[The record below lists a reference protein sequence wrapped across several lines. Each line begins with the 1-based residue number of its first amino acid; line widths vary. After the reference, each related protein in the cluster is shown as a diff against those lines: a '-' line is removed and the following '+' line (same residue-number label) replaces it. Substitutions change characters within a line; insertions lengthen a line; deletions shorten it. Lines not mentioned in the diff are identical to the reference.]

1 MTGFRS
7 CAAASITMAPRLWS
21 LIVGIVATLALAGS
35 LRAQDEDDEEPTI
48 PGLLTEFSAE
58 GTTVERFDPGLNY
71 DWGKAAPDPRL
82 PKGPFLASWQGM
94 LVTKQTTKYRFHAW
108 LHGDVTIVLEGRT
121 VLAAERKTPGWV
133 SGEVHDLKSGEHE
146 LDVSFRSRPE
156 GGVMRIFWS
165 ADTFAIEPIPEHML
179 FRDGA
184 RPDLD
189 VAERGR
195 REFTGHR
202 CNRCHARKSENPS
215 PPAPDLTPVAGTL
228 DPAWIAAKLER
239 GSPDGGPANMP
250 VFGFDRAEAEA
261 ITAYLLSVARPPK
274 IDDLPTLKPA
284 DANSAV
290 TAGESLFRTV
300 GCAGCHWPK
309 IPAPASTP
317 APKPT
322 RPATD
327 RFELQPHAGGELGRV
342 GGKRTREWLFTW
354 LGQPDR
360 LNADHRMPLFKLSE
374 LERAQLAT
382 ALAGWKPDAKDAA
395 PLQPIADE
403 TLRDAQVIARG
414 KELVKSARCA
424 ACHRI
429 PGIDP
434 PAPLTDLSDYASDWK
449 NACTQP
455 TPNRIGWRPGYTNL
469 FEDAT
474 KVFVTQRATATQPAS
489 PDLAGRELLERNNC
503 LGCHDRGTQ
512 KGLSKWAAEL
522 IRGNEALR
530 GQSEGLIPP
539 TLTAMGDKLRDAAL
553 AEGVSGEQPKPRMP
567 WLKVRM
573 PKFRHT
579 PEDKAA
585 LVAYLKAADRIPEA
599 APGATPIVPV
609 TEPLSAE
616 KLLLGQQLVGPTG
629 FSCIACHEIGPYKP
643 KNVALGTRGSDLMAM
658 AGRLRPEFYLRW
670 SRSPARIV
678 PGMEMPSYQK
688 PVAGILNENINAQ
701 LLAIWDAVNDPRFT
715 PPTNPTAVEQLL
727 TVAENAPA
735 RIVRDVF
742 ATPREFGTAYVPR
755 SFAIGFNNGHSILLD
770 LDTFTLRQWTFGDF
784 ARQRTEGKSW
794 YWDLAGTPIVGAA
807 APGSDLAL
815 QRKGS
820 TGHETLWRPFPPD
833 AGRLIEYRPADQ
845 GMELTYDV
853 RFRAPR
859 SEETQTVRIQ
869 ERIKP
874 FSGLAGAP
882 STTGFTRTLDIID
895 LPQGDQLLV
904 ATHQSEGALAR
915 GRIDHTAITQ
925 GTEAEWMILPVDKE
939 PLKNGVKRLA
949 ILVGHGAGPDR
960 PTLTL
965 QYAIDLT
972 LRRIAPPERP
982 VLMASPEPITTVPGF
997 EGRRLPI
1004 ATSIMPTSLTWTKS
1018 GTLAFSSLKGHVIL
1032 LRDTDGDGLEETPTI
1047 FDEGLAAPYG
1057 LIADGDDLLVAH
1069 KPEVLRLRDTDGDGR
1084 ADRRTLF
1091 ASGWGYSDNYHDWTC
1106 GFARD
1111 RDGNLFVGLGSDYAQ
1126 PDRKKETALWRG
1138 KVLKISPQGDVTPVA
1153 SGFRY
1158 PTGLALDNAGRL
1170 FATDNQGVQ
1179 NTFNELNHIVPGAS
1193 YGVPS
1198 RFDERPDAEETKPAI
1213 QIPHPWTR
1221 SVNGITFLPPAPT
1234 DAKLPADHP
1243 RVLYAGHGIGCE
1255 YDTRFLVR
1263 FTIDQVG
1270 DTVQGATY
1278 PFSLPEQ
1285 GAGRNNFTGPLS
1297 IGVSPAGDIYVGSIH
1312 DSGWLGGLNTGD
1324 ITRLRANGKLPNG
1337 IVEMKAIP
1345 KGFRLTF
1352 VRPIDPIRA
1361 ADAANYTL
1369 AGYTRHWK
1377 GAYATPDSG
1386 RHTVLLESATVSNDG
1401 RQVTLLTDE
1410 LREGH
1415 VYELNLG
1422 PIAGDNTTLFPASAH
1437 YNLHRKPTK

>member
-1 MTGFRS
+1 MALRPRS
-7 CAAASITMAPRLWS
+7 LVVAFL
-21 LIVGIVATLALAGS
+21 ATLVLTS
-35 LRAQDEDDEEPTI
+35 PLRAQDEDDEEPTI

-71 DWGKAAPDPRL
+71 DWGKSAPDPRL

-108 LHGDVTIVLEGRT
+108 LHGDVTMILEGRT

-133 SGEVHDLKSGEHE
+133 SGDVHDLKSGEHE
-146 LDVSFRSRPE
+146 LDVSFRSRAD

-189 VAERGR
+189 VTERGR
-195 REFTGHR
+195 REFSSHR
-202 CNRCHARKSENPS
+202 CNRCHARNSENPS
-215 PPAPDLTPVAGTL
+215 PPAPDLTPAAGTL

-239 GSPDGGPANMP
+239 GSPDGGPTNMP
-250 VFGFDRAEAEA
+250 LFGFDRAEAEA
-261 ITAYLLSVARPPK
+261 VTAYLLSVSRTPK
-274 IDDLPTLKPA
+274 LDDLPPLKPA
-284 DANSAV
+284 DANVAV

-309 IPAPASTP
+309 MPATTSIPA
-317 APKPT
+317 APRSP
-322 RPATD
+322 RLVAD

-360 LNADHRMPLFKLSE
+360 LNADHRMPLFKLSD

-382 ALAGWKPDAKDAA
+382 ALAAWKPDTKDAA
-395 PLQPIADE
+395 PLKPVPDE
-403 TLRDAQVIARG
+403 SLRDAEVLARG

-429 PGIDP
+429 PGIDA
-434 PAPLTDLSDYASDWK
+434 PAPLTALVDYAADWK
-449 NACTQP
+449 NSCTQS
-455 TPNRIGWRPGYTNL
+455 TPNRTGWRPGYTNL
-469 FEDAT
+469 LEDAT
-474 KVFVTQRATATQPAS
+474 KIFVTQRAIARQPAS
-489 PDLAGRELLERNNC
+489 PDIAGRELLERNNC

-539 TLTAMGDKLRDAAL
+539 TLTAIGDKLRDAAL
-553 AEGVSGEQPKPRMP
+553 SEAVSGNQPKPRMP

-585 LVAYLKAADRIPEA
+585 LVAYLEAADRIPEA
-599 APGATPIVPV
+599 APGTTPIVPV

-688 PVAGILNENINAQ
+688 PVAGVLNENINAQ

-715 PPTNPTAVEQLL
+715 PPTNPAAVEQLL

-735 RIVRDVF
+735 RILRDVF
-742 ATPREFGTAYVPR
+742 ATPREFGASYVPR
-755 SFAIGFNNGHSILLD
+755 SFAIGFNNGHSVLFD
-770 LDTFTLRQWTFGDF
+770 LDTFSLRQWTFGDF

-794 YWDLAGTPIVGAA
+794 YWDLAGTPVIRAA
-807 APGSDLAL
+807 SAGSDLAL
-815 QRKGS
+815 RRHVSAGK
-820 TGHETLWRPFPPD
+820 ETAWWLPD
-833 AGRLIEYRPADQ
+833 SNPTVAGRLIDYRPEGNGVA
-845 GMELTYDV
+845 LAYTV
-853 RFRAPR
+853 RFRSPT
-859 SEETQTVRIQ
+859 SEETQAVRVH
-869 ERIKP
+869 ERYTP
-874 FSGLAGAP
+874 LASDAASPGV
-882 STTGFTRTLDIID
+882 TGFTRTLKIED
-895 LPQGDQLLV
+895 LPEDDQLLI
-904 ATHQSEGALAR
+904 ATHQSFEALGK
-915 GRIDHTAITQ
+915 GRVEHTAVSN
-925 GTEAEWMILPVDKE
+925 GAEAKWFVLQDKERPLANGVSRRVLPV
-939 PLKNGVKRLA
+939 A
-949 ILVGHGAGPDR
+949 HGTGGEKPSV
-960 PTLTL
+960 TLR
-965 QYAIDLT
+965 YEADLT
-972 LRRIAPPERP
+972 PRRIAPPERP
-982 VLMASPEPITTVPGF
+982 VVMASAEVITTTPGF

-1018 GTLAFSSLKGHVIL
+1018 GTLAFSSLKGHVFL
-1032 LRDTDGDGLEETPTI
+1032 LKDTDGDGLEDTPMI
-1047 FDEGLAAPYG
+1047 FEEGLAAPYG

-1084 ADRRTLF
+1084 ADARSVF

-1111 RDGNLFVGLGSDYAQ
+1111 KEGNLFVGLGSDYAQ

-1138 KVLKISPQGDVTPVA
+1138 KVLKITPQGDVTPVA

-1179 NTFNELNHIVPGAS
+1179 NTFNELNHIVQGAS

-1198 RFDERPDAEETKPAI
+1198 RFEEFPDAEETKPAI

-1234 DAKLPADHP
+1234 DAKLPADHS
-1243 RVLYAGHGIGCE
+1243 RVLYAGHGLGCE

-1345 KGFRLTF
+1345 KGFQLTF
-1352 VRPIDPIRA
+1352 VRPIDPVRA
-1361 ADAANYTL
+1361 ADPANYTL
-1369 AGYTRHWK
+1369 VGYTRHWK

-1386 RHTVLLESATVSNDG
+1386 RHTVAFESATVSNDG
-1401 RQVTLLTDE
+1401 RRVNLVTDE
-1410 LREGH
+1410 LREGY

-1422 PIAGDNTTLFPASAH
+1422 PIAGDSTTLFPASAH
-1437 YNLHRKPTK
+1437 YTYHRKPK

>member
-1 MTGFRS
+1 MSGFRS
-7 CAAASITMAPRLWS
+7 CGAASFPVAPRLRT
-21 LIVGIVATLALAGS
+21 LVIGVLATLALAGS

-108 LHGDVTIVLEGRT
+108 LHGDVTMLLEGRT

-133 SGEVHDLKSGEHE
+133 SGDVHDLKSGEHE
-146 LDVSFRSRPE
+146 LDVSFRSRPD

-165 ADTFAIEPIPEHML
+165 ADTFAIEPIPEHLL

-189 VAERGR
+189 VTERGR
-195 REFTGHR
+195 REFSRHR
-202 CNRCHARKSENPS
+202 CNRCHARSPENPS
-215 PPAPDLTPVAGTL
+215 PPAPDLTPAAGTL

-239 GSPDGGPANMP
+239 GSPDGGPTDMP
-250 VFGFDRAEAEA
+250 LFGFDRAEAEA

-274 IDDLPTLKPA
+274 LDALPTLKPA
-284 DANSAV
+284 DATSAV
-290 TAGESLFRTV
+290 TSGESLFRTV

-309 IPAPASTP
+309 RPAASAPA
-317 APKPT
+317 APRSP
-322 RPATD
+322 RPVAD

-360 LNADHRMPLFKLSE
+360 LNADHRMPLFKLSD
-374 LERAQLAT
+374 LERTQLAT
-382 ALAGWKPDAKDAA
+382 ALAGWKPDDKDAA
-395 PLQPIADE
+395 PLKPIADE
-403 TLRDAQVIARG
+403 SLRDAQVIARG

-424 ACHRI
+424 ACHRL
-429 PGIDP
+429 PGIDA
-434 PAPLTDLSDYASDWK
+434 PAPLTDLSDYAADWK
-449 NACTQP
+449 NACTQS
-455 TPNRIGWRPGYTNL
+455 TPNRTGWRPGYTNL
-469 FEDAT
+469 LEDAT
-474 KVFVTQRATATQPAS
+474 KIFVTQRAIARQPAS

-573 PKFRHT
+573 PRFRHT
-579 PEDKAA
+579 PEDKAT
-585 LVAYLKAADRIPEA
+585 LVAHLKTADRIPEA
-599 APGATPIVPV
+599 APGATPIP
-609 TEPLSAE
+609 TAIEPLSAE

-688 PVAGILNENINAQ
+688 PVAGLLNENINSQ

-735 RIVRDVF
+735 RVLRDVF
-742 ATPREFGTAYVPR
+742 ATPREFGASYVPR

-815 QRKGS
+815 RRKGT
-820 TGHETLWRPFPPD
+820 TGHEALWRPD
-833 AGRLIEYRPADQ
+833 RGAGGRLVEYRPANQ
-845 GMELTYDV
+845 GVELTYDV
-853 RFRAPR
+853 RFRAPT
-859 SEETQTVRIQ
+859 SEETQTVRIR
-869 ERIKP
+869 ERFKP
-874 FSGLAGAP
+874 FSGLDGAP
-882 STTGFTRTLDIID
+882 STTGFTRTFEIVD
-895 LPQGDQLLV
+895 LPKEDQLLV
-904 ATHQSEGALAR
+904 ATHQSEGALAQ
-915 GRIDHTAITQ
+915 GHIDHTAITQ

-949 ILVGHGAGPDR
+949 ILVEHGGGPER

-972 LRRIAPPERP
+972 LRRVAPPERP
-982 VLMASPEPITTVPGF
+982 VVMASPEVITTTPGF

-1018 GTLAFSSLKGHVIL
+1018 GTLAFSSLKGHVFL
-1032 LRDTDGDGLEETPTI
+1032 LKDTDGDGIEDTPTL

-1084 ADRRTLF
+1084 ADTRSVF

-1111 RDGNLFVGLGSDYAQ
+1111 KAGNLFVGLGSDYAQ

-1153 SGFRY
+1153 SGCRY

-1179 NTFNELNHIVPGAS
+1179 NTFNELNHIVHGAS

-1198 RFDERPDAEETKPAI
+1198 RFDEHPDAEETKPAI

-1221 SVNGITFLPPAPT
+1221 SVNGIAFLPPAPT
-1234 DAKLPADHP
+1234 DVKLPNDHP
-1243 RVLYAGHGIGCE
+1243 RVLYAGHGLGCE

-1263 FTIDQVG
+1263 FTIDPVG

-1345 KGFRLTF
+1345 KGFQLTF
-1352 VRPIDPIRA
+1352 VRPIDPVRA
-1361 ADAANYTL
+1361 ADPANYTL
-1369 AGYTRHWK
+1369 VGYTRHWK

-1386 RHTVLLESATVSNDG
+1386 RHTVAFESATVSNDG
-1401 RQVTLLTDE
+1401 RRVSLVTDE
-1410 LREGH
+1410 LREGY

-1422 PIAGDNTTLFPASAH
+1422 PIAGDSTTLFPASAH
-1437 YNLHRKPTK
+1437 YTYHRKAK